1 MISHT
6 LNVLSP
12 AATSRSRQRL
22 WSLFRRHLF
31 STDNTTAHPRNGQ
44 PESVF
49 RHDRRRTTGR
59 QDRHRSKLFRTGT
72 RPSQQWYINQC
83 YHPRAGAMYR
93 HFSVLTMFAEEPT
106 VVNCLCST
114 TFVAMTCIKKNSYL
128 FYVAT
133 NIFRGAWY
141 LLIHCQEYPIFS
153 TPPQRF
159 SVLCCSV
166 PPPPHTYHYNGF
178 SLLKNTIFLF
188 YMKSFFQM
196 FCIFAP
202 AHVLRS
208 NRMLMWMARPPRT
221 YYRHNCAPFLVH
233 ALMRCIL
240 PVQLYKHYLI
250 KNEKIPPY
258 HISYY
263 LTWLTSHRCSTKFY
277 SEFGA
282 YLDRWPYGAPT
293 ILPL

>member
-1 MISHT
+1 M
-6 LNVLSP
+6 LYDV
-12 AATSRSRQRL
+12 R
-22 WSLFRRHLF
+22 
-31 STDNTTAHPRNGQ
+31 
-44 PESVF
+44 
-49 RHDRRRTTGR
+49 
-59 QDRHRSKLFRTGT
+59 
-72 RPSQQWYINQC
+72 C
-83 YHPRAGAMYR
+83 YDVYKKKFVPLLCSYE
-93 HFSVLTMFAEEPT
+93 HFSRRLIFIDPLPRVPDIFNASTKIVSLVLF
-106 VVNCLCST
+106 C
-114 TFVAMTCIKKNSYL
+114 
-128 FYVAT
+128 
-133 NIFRGAWY
+133 
-141 LLIHCQEYPIFS
+141 
-153 TPPQRF
+153 
-159 SVLCCSV
+159 

-263 LTWLTSHRCSTKFY
+263 LT
-277 SEFGA
+277 
-282 YLDRWPYGAPT
+282 
-293 ILPL
+293 